1 MSDPVPPAIAP
12 DTPEAPFPPSLRL
25 LKWLVIILTLTMIG
39 GVITVVGLL
48 VTRMPQAFSAAA
60 PTLPESLTLPEG
72 LEPAAITFGTDWIAI
87 VTTDDRILIYGRN
100 GTLRQ
105 DLRISPAPGP

>member
-1 MSDPVPPAIAP
+1 MSDPATPDAP
-12 DTPEAPFPPSLRL
+12 DAALPPSLRL
-25 LKWLVIILTLTMIG
+25 LKWLVILLTLTMIG

-48 VTRMPQAFSAAA
+48 VTRMPQAFSATA
-60 PTLPESLTLPEG
+60 PNLPEG
-72 LEPAAITFGTDWIAI
+72 LRLPEGTQPAAITFGAGWIAV

-105 DLRISPAPGP
+105 DLRISPVPGP

>member
-1 MSDPVPPAIAP
+1 M
-12 DTPEAPFPPSLRL
+12 
-25 LKWLVIILTLTMIG
+25 
-39 GVITVVGLL
+39 VGLL

-60 PTLPESLTLPEG
+60 PALPEGLTLPEG